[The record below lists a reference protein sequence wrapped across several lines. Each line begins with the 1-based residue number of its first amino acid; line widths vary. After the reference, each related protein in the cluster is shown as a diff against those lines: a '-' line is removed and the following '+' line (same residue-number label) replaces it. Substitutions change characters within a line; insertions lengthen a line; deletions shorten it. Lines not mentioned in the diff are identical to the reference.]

1 MHHFNGVI
9 AKKRGDVDC
18 LTDEGDLSGDPLG
31 MGEAPE
37 HREVKTLKQRTIL
50 DMS

>member
-1 MHHFNGVI
+1 MPHFNFCKERIAFSGRVI

-31 MGEAPE
+31 MGEPPE
-37 HREVKTLKQRTIL
+37 QK
-50 DMS
+50 